1 MISISEAITIFENNT
16 SNKKIV
22 SIKHWN
28 GKYVF
33 ESRDKNLK
41 DDEPDYDS
49 TCETVDSKTGE
60 FSTMD
65 WFNMDYLNNAKVLKT
80 FK

>member
-1 MISISEAITIFENNT
+1 MVSISEAIEIFDKNT

-22 SIKHWN
+22 SIKQWN

-49 TCETVDSKTGE
+49 TCEVVDTKTGE
-60 FSTMD
+60 FYTMD

>member
-1 MISISEAITIFENNT
+1 MISISEAVEIFERNAP
-16 SNKKIV
+16 NKKII
-22 SIKHWN
+22 SINQWN

-33 ESRDKNLK
+33 ESRDKKLK

-49 TCETVDSKTGE
+49 TCEVIDAGTGE
-60 FSTMD
+60 FSTLD